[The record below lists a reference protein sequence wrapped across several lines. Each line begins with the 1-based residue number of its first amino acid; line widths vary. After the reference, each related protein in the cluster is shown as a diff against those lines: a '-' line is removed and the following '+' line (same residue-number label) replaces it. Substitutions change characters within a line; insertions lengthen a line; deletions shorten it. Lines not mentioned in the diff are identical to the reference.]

1 MATPLIIGAAIAGL
15 LPLGALAGRSNKQ
28 IIETL
33 NMFPKRNQQLSK
45 ITELWG
51 KSNADADKE
60 QSDIILDN
68 FINLCLTV
76 IHNNQS
82 KNDENINIEL
92 LQSLNNT
99 ITTTFGNINKLQ
111 HIKTNLDIL
120 IDKYANYI
128 FNQNKTEDIINI
140 LMTSAPI
147 KVYEYVTKLLQ
158 LPFHVLVRLTTS
170 SEAIISELMVEENL
184 NVRGE
189 MYKTIQKTYNI
200 DNSYSLLTTVYYC
213 IHKLGERD
221 DNQSKIITLKNK
233 VIELEKTHRDD
244 LTKLAIDLYPYY
256 FDIDRDKNTKLD
268 NYLDIINIKINGLA
282 DMSTLEDLSS
292 ILDDNNT
299 LHENDKIAYSKQFV
313 RFIRFVK
320 NDIEQQGK
328 EKVKRLEIEQREKE
342 GVKRRKKLVDNEDD
356 ELLLLM
362 LIMEQ
367 EEEYEPF
374 R

>member
-1 MATPLIIGAAIAGL
+1 
-15 LPLGALAGRSNKQ
+15 
-28 IIETL
+28 
-33 NMFPKRNQQLSK
+33 
-45 ITELWG
+45 
-51 KSNADADKE
+51 
-60 QSDIILDN
+60 
-68 FINLCLTV
+68 
-76 IHNNQS
+76 
-82 KNDENINIEL
+82 
-92 LQSLNNT
+92 
-99 ITTTFGNINKLQ
+99 
-111 HIKTNLDIL
+111 
-120 IDKYANYI
+120 
-128 FNQNKTEDIINI
+128 
-140 LMTSAPI
+140 MTSAPI